1 MNERFAHYR
10 ERLKQFWSQMGK
22 KQKIWLGASI
32 GGLLLAVILLTVV
45 FTRTEYE
52 LAFQNMDATDA
63 AAVMTYLDANGIPYE
78 LSNNGTSISVP
89 SSVASRVKVDV
100 GSQGLVQNGSIGF
113 EVFSNSASQFG
124 KTQNEFEVIYQ
135 QALNGEVQKLLNGLQ
150 GVESTKVLITRPEE
164 SVFLT
169 PANAPKA
176 TAAIVMKFT
185 SGYRPSQKEVDGYY
199 NLVKATVTDLAIE
212 DITISG
218 PQGELVSSVVGGAS
232 AGSSDAVEMQFQIQS
247 KYETSLKN
255 EIQQFL
261 GRIVG
266 SDNLVVSVAS
276 SMNFE
281 KRKTEESLVRPL
293 TDNDNN
299 GIKVS
304 EETNSTSSTG
314 SSTPAGGVAGTGET
328 DIPGYEAA
336 SQGQNSAETNSQ
348 ITNYDYDR
356 IKNNIES
363 GPYVLEDLSISIGI
377 EAAQLSDDNA
387 RNDIMNYLTTIVR
400 GQLAG
405 SGQNVNDD
413 ALIGK
418 KVSLISRNFVDSA
431 SQTTGSGLSTGWA
444 IGLGV
449 AALALIGGLVF
460 MLNRRRKQAQAE
472 EIEMVPA
479 STKVEYPTLDL
490 DSVNND
496 SQARKNLET
505 LAKRK
510 PDEFVNLLRTWLVDE

>member
-1 MNERFAHYR
+1 MNERIAHYR
-10 ERLKQFWSQMGK
+10 ERLKQFWGQMGK

-32 GGLLLAVILLTVV
+32 SGLLLAVILLTIV

-52 LAFQNMDATDA
+52 LAFKNMDATDA
-63 AAVMTYLDANGIPYE
+63 AAVMTYLDGNGIPYE

-89 SSVASRVKVDV
+89 SSVASKVKVDV

-124 KTQNEFEVIYQ
+124 KTQNEFDVIYQ

-150 GVESTKVLITRPEE
+150 GVDSTKVLINRPEE

-169 PANAPKA
+169 PEDEAKA

-185 SGYRPSQKEVDGYY
+185 AGYRPSQKEVDGYY

-218 PQGELVSSVVGGAS
+218 PQGELVSSVVGGA
-232 AGSSDAVEMQFQIQS
+232 ATGNSDAVDMQFQIQS

-261 GRIVG
+261 GTIVG

-276 SMNFE
+276 SMNFD
-281 KRKTEESLVRPL
+281 KRKTEENLVRPL

-304 EETNSTSSTG
+304 EETNSSSSTG

-328 DIPGYEAA
+328 DIPGYEAS
-336 SQGQNSAETNSQ
+336 SQGQNSSESNSQ
-348 ITNYDYDR
+348 VTNYDYDR

-377 EAAQLSDDNA
+377 EAAQLSDENA
-387 RNDIMNYLTTIVR
+387 RNDIMNYLTTVVR

-418 KVSLISRNFVDSA
+418 KVSLISRNFVDSS
-431 SQTTGSGLSTGWA
+431 SQATGSGLSTGWA
-444 IGLGV
+444 IALGV
-449 AALALIGGLVF
+449 AALALIGGLAF
-460 MLNRRRKQAQAE
+460 MLNRRRKQAAAE

-479 STKVEYPTLDL
+479 SAKVEYPTLDL
-490 DSVNND
+490 ESVNND

>member
-1 MNERFAHYR
+1 MNERIAHYR
-10 ERLKQFWSQMGK
+10 GRLSGFWGQMGK
-22 KQKIWLGASI
+22 RQKIWLGASI
-32 GGLLLAVILLTVV
+32 GGLLLTVILLTIV

-63 AAVMTYLDANGIPYE
+63 AAVMNYLDGNGIPYE
-78 LSNNGTSISVP
+78 LSSNGSSISVP
-89 SSVASRVKVDV
+89 SAVASRVKVDV

-124 KTQNEFEVIYQ
+124 KTQNEFDVIYQ
-135 QALNGEVQKLLNGLQ
+135 TALNGEVQKLLNGLQ
-150 GVESTKVLITRPEE
+150 GVESSKVLINRPEE

-169 PANAPKA
+169 AADEPQA

-185 SGYRPSQKEVDGYY
+185 SGYRPSQKEIDGYY
-199 NLVKATVTDLAIE
+199 NLVKSTVSDLAIE
-212 DITISG
+212 DITISS
-218 PQGELVSSVVGGAS
+218 PQGELISSVVGGAGTGS
-232 AGSSDAVEMQFQIQS
+232 ADAVDMQFQIQN
-247 KYETSLKN
+247 KYETSLKK

-261 GRIVG
+261 GPIVG

-276 SMNFE
+276 SMNFD
-281 KRKTEESLVRPL
+281 KRRTEENLVRPL
-293 TDNDNN
+293 ADNDNN

-304 EETNSTSSTG
+304 EHIDNSSSTG

-328 DIPGYEAA
+328 DIPGYEAG
-336 SQGQNSAETNSQ
+336 SQGANSSETNSQ
-348 ITNYDYDR
+348 VTNYDYDR

-377 EAAQLSDDNA
+377 EAAQLEDENA
-387 RNDIMNYLTTIVR
+387 RTDITNYLTTVVR

-405 SGQNVNDD
+405 SGQDVNDD
-413 ALIGK
+413 VLMGK
-418 KVSLISRNFVDSA
+418 KVSLIARTFAENPSA
-431 SQTTGSGLSTGWA
+431 ASKSGLSTGWA
-444 IGLGV
+444 IGLGA

-460 MLNRRRKQAQAE
+460 LLNRRRKQA
-472 EIEMVPA
+472 EIEEVEMAPV